1 VARLSGH
8 RHGGPGA
15 CAVARYGLTLAQEL
29 KEGRTFSGQSRGRS
43 PLAVAE
49 ASRSFQEGS
58 VCKLFPFFQVVRGAY
73 LGPRGQD
80 TWQIGAGCRGEA
92 ALHKAG
98 IPRVT
103 WCPVAD
109 WKVEDWP
116 ARTGAAE
123 SRTPTPTRTPTSP
136 VATKP
141 HSLRVSR

>member
-1 VARLSGH
+1 M
-8 RHGGPGA
+8 
-15 CAVARYGLTLAQEL
+15 
-29 KEGRTFSGQSRGRS
+29 
-43 PLAVAE
+43 PL
-49 ASRSFQEGS
+49 F
-58 VCKLFPFFQVVRGAY
+58 L
-73 LGPRGQD
+73 
-80 TWQIGAGCRGEA
+80 GEA

-123 SRTPTPTRTPTSP
+123 SRTPTPTPTRTPTSP

-141 HSLRVSR
+141 HSL

>member
-1 VARLSGH
+1 MALGRFCKSH
-8 RHGGPGA
+8 SSITRI
-15 CAVARYGLTLAQEL
+15 AVCDDFSHLEKAKRAL
-29 KEGRTFSGQSRGRS
+29 KAAEPYAAPHSEENVKHFTGTERV
-43 PLAVAE
+43 PL
-49 ASRSFQEGS
+49 F
-58 VCKLFPFFQVVRGAY
+58 L
-73 LGPRGQD
+73 
-80 TWQIGAGCRGEA
+80 GEA

-141 HSLRVSR
+141 HSL